1 VYGLWALYDV
11 IDGLRWSEL
20 TPLARD
26 VESCLARVVPRFT
39 MANGWSLYALD
50 TYGHAPVAS
59 VHYHRS
65 HIRMFTVLHARTG
78 LAAFADAV
86 ERWHGALNSRS
97 ARCTV
102 LARKCAQVIWM
113 RDVRRLPLVDSIWA

>member
-1 VYGLWALYDV
+1 
-11 IDGLRWSEL
+11 
-20 TPLARD
+20 
-26 VESCLARVVPRFT
+26 